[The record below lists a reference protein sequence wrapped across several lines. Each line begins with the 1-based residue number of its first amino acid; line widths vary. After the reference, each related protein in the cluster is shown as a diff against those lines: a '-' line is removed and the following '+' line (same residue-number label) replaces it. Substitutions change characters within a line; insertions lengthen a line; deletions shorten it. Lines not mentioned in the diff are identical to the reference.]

1 MASSDG
7 SATLERLGFFMR
19 DRRHALHLTQTQL
32 AERLGWV
39 QERISLLERGKYGLP
54 SLPALARIAVALES
68 SLPELLHAAGFLD
81 TALPRQGESGGTD
94 PAGIALLYTM
104 QRILAIEA
112 PGLKEALDQVS
123 DVISEVMGA
132 DKVNAFLHDPSI
144 ASLVAVGASN
154 TSMGRKQEQ
163 IGMDRLPIAN
173 GGREVEVFET
183 GLPFQTGRARNDPGM
198 LVGFAEGLN
207 IGSVL
212 AVPLYIGGN
221 RRGVLV
227 VTSTEEDHFTEIEIP
242 FFDAVARW
250 VGLLAHR
257 AEIAEAV
264 TAGAAA
270 AASSGVAD
278 EMSAIL
284 TRDLH
289 GHLVSAHHHLDALN
303 TMLQDKGLPD
313 CQTEALEAANKI
325 RRAQSVL
332 DGLADAVHLQQ
343 RLGSLDSDEVDLTD
357 LMQGLAA
364 DVGAD
369 GTPIEVRA
377 ATRLIARVDRDRILK
392 AMRALVTNAFQH
404 APGGAPVVV
413 TLKGEMHVDGQW
425 AVITVHDDGPG
436 MDRDI
441 FPSSSHRHLGTSGDG
456 NAALDLFMARVIA
469 EAHGGTL
476 TEETKSGGGSTFRLS
491 IPVDNDDSSLSRA
504 VQSPVDR
511 DGL

>member
-1 MASSDG
+1 
-7 SATLERLGFFMR
+7 
-19 DRRHALHLTQTQL
+19 
-32 AERLGWV
+32 
-39 QERISLLERGKYGLP
+39 
-54 SLPALARIAVALES
+54 
-68 SLPELLHAAGFLD
+68 
-81 TALPRQGESGGTD
+81 
-94 PAGIALLYTM
+94 
-104 QRILAIEA
+104 
-112 PGLKEALDQVS
+112 
-123 DVISEVMGA
+123 
-132 DKVNAFLHDPSI
+132 
-144 ASLVAVGASN
+144 
-154 TSMGRKQEQ
+154 
-163 IGMDRLPIAN
+163 
-173 GGREVEVFET
+173 
-183 GLPFQTGRARNDPGM
+183 
-198 LVGFAEGLN
+198 
-207 IGSVL
+207 
-212 AVPLYIGGN
+212 
-221 RRGVLV
+221 
-227 VTSTEEDHFTEIEIP
+227 
-242 FFDAVARW
+242 
-250 VGLLAHR
+250 
-257 AEIAEAV
+257 
-264 TAGAAA
+264 
-270 AASSGVAD
+270 
-278 EMSAIL
+278 
-284 TRDLH
+284 
-289 GHLVSAHHHLDALN
+289 
-303 TMLQDKGLPD
+303 MLQDKGLPD

-377 ATRLIARVDRDRILK
+377 STRLIARVDRDRILK

-491 IPVDNDDSSLSRA
+491 IPVDNDDSRLSRA